1 MEGTKTKHI
10 PNMSNF
16 DKDMKKLKALYAEH
30 KQEEFMAHFTQM
42 KEKYTS
48 EEFRTI
54 MIDFVKGNYS
64 RMKDEVQEIGN
75 TIVLYKQVEPYK
87 EIVPFKYI
95 AERYF
100 GKSAAW
106 LTQRIKGTP
115 VRGKVY
121 TLKPAE
127 IVTFNNA
134 LHDIGARLGS
144 ISLC

>member
-1 MEGTKTKHI
+1 
-10 PNMSNF
+10 MSNF
-16 DKDMKKLKALYAEH
+16 EKDMKKLEKLYSEH
-30 KQEEFMAHFTQM
+30 KQEEFMAHFVQM
-42 KEKYTS
+42 KAQYPS
-48 EEFRTI
+48 EDFNAI
-54 MIDFVKGNYS
+54 MLNFVKGNYK
-64 RMKDEVQEIGN
+64 RMKEEMQELGS
-75 TIVLYKQVEPYK
+75 TIELYKQVEPYK

-100 GKSAAW
+100 GKSASW

-115 VRGKVY
+115 VRGRVY

-144 ISLC
+144 ISIV